1 MEPEAV
7 VGRVRVVALCIAVA
21 FATGGPAAQPSGLKP
36 VMREKLENTQR
47 LLEAV
52 VKADHAA
59 IAKYVEPLSRISEAE
74 IASWQVAAPGEYAK
88 HATVFL
94 LSVNGL
100 QEAAAGRNADAAA
113 LEYSALVSSCTGCHR
128 YIERSKTRTR

>member
-1 MEPEAV
+1 MGWGVRLAAV
-7 VGRVRVVALCIAVA
+7 AVALALG
-21 FATGGPAAQPSGLKP
+21 TGGPMAQTSGLKP

-52 VKADHAA
+52 VKADHAG
-59 IAKYVEPLSRISEAE
+59 IAKYAEPLGRISEAE
-74 IASWQVAAPGEYAK
+74 IASWQVAAPGEYTK
-88 HATVFL
+88 HAMLFL

-100 QEAAAGRNADAAA
+100 QEAAAARNADAAS
-113 LEYSALVSSCTGCHR
+113 LEYSTLVSSCVGCHR